1 MIAFLR
7 ARLWLAIFC
16 CLYVFNSTASDLAY
30 ANSNNLK
37 QVRINTDSMRVSS
50 LETDLKTKTILTSD
64 KAHPEPLQIY
74 ISLDNQEMTVFRGL
88 ERIFSTNISSGKKG
102 YDTPRGI
109 FSVLEKRKRHQSNIY
124 NASMPYMQR
133 LTWSGIALHQSNKVP
148 NYPASHGCIRLPRKS
163 AKMLYNVT
171 SYRDHVIIAPERISP
186 NVIEHPALFQPHKE
200 HLVNFDL
207 RDSKSGYDLID
218 STIRIYNDK
227 PLRIYITR
235 KRPSEIVQNVQI
247 GLKQL
252 LLYEGEIDGAFGK
265 KTRDAIVAFQKLYG
279 YKQTGKLD
287 KSFRKRLSIKSERA
301 ILRDG
306 VILVRQ
312 NHKPIYKAD
321 IDIERP
327 TEPLGSHFLITSKF
341 ESSKTKWIGSTIST
355 KIPRSVVRFND
366 IELNGKKRI
375 VGNIQQALS
384 RLKLTKDIKFE
395 IERMLTAGSSLA
407 ISDNGIGT
415 ETGKGTDFIVQTH

>member
-1 MIAFLR
+1 M
-7 ARLWLAIFC
+7 
-16 CLYVFNSTASDLAY
+16 
-30 ANSNNLK
+30 
-37 QVRINTDSMRVSS
+37 
-50 LETDLKTKTILTSD
+50 
-64 KAHPEPLQIY
+64 
-74 ISLDNQEMTVFRGL
+74 
-88 ERIFSTNISSGKKG
+88 
-102 YDTPRGI
+102 
-109 FSVLEKRKRHQSNIY
+109 
-124 NASMPYMQR
+124 
-133 LTWSGIALHQSNKVP
+133 
-148 NYPASHGCIRLPRKS
+148 
-163 AKMLYNVT
+163 
-171 SYRDHVIIAPERISP
+171 
-186 NVIEHPALFQPHKE
+186 
-200 HLVNFDL
+200 NFDL
-207 RDSKSGYDLID
+207 RDSKSGYDIID

-252 LLYEGEIDGAFGK
+252 LLYEGDIDGAFGK

-301 ILRDG
+301 MLRDG

-341 ESSKTKWIGSTIST
+341 NSSKTKWIGSTIST

-384 RLKLTKDIKFE
+384 RLKLSKDIKFE